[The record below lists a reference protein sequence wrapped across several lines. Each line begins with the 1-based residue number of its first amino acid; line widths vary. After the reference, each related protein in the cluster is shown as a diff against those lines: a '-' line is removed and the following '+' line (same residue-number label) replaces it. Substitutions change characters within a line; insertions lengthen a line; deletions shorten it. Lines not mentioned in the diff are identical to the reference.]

1 MALPR
6 LSGDLSL
13 HVWIGTLSIRAMR
26 FPNACL
32 FCLCLSFS
40 FAAAAQGNP
49 STPPAPPAGPGA
61 APGASGPAAP
71 RAAAPTPPAP
81 NAALPNAAPANPA
94 VPNPAMPE
102 VNDAMLTPVELPP
115 QVLSNWQQALELV
128 RSRSTS
134 VAQARAQVALAQAQ
148 SRQALVQVLP
158 NLGANAGVTR
168 NLLFARRPDGLRVPE
183 ATEWAASVTLQQS
196 LVDLQAWHDIGTS
209 RVREQAAA
217 VSAEDAERIALRDL
231 ANTIVNVITA
241 ERVAEVNRVSL
252 RSNLSTLDL
261 TKKRTLLGAASAV
274 DVLRAEQEVASSRAQ
289 LVAGDEALRVAR
301 ESLGLALGFPEAWG
315 VTPDIKV
322 DQLAADARSACTTV
336 QSADQR
342 SDVRSA
348 RMNLEASER
357 DVSSPSYGRAPTLGL
372 QSSLQYNS
380 PDRGLRPVTWSIGAV
395 LSVPIYDG
403 GALGALRSVN
413 EANMEQSRQNLTQVE
428 RLARL
433 EATQAQRAVQ
443 VAQATFEVSR
453 QARDIAAESARLS
466 RIAFV
471 HGTGTSFDLVESAR
485 RQREAEIDVTIKE
498 FDIVRAQIAALLA
511 LSNCN
516 I

>member
-1 MALPR
+1 MFGLGHYR
-6 LSGDLSL
+6 FG
-13 HVWIGTLSIRAMR
+13 AMR
-26 FPNACL
+26 FPSASL

-40 FAAAAQGNP
+40 VTAAAQGNP
-49 STPPAPPAGPGA
+49 SPTPAQGSPTPPPAQ
-61 APGASGPAAP
+61 PAAP
-71 RAAAPTPPAP
+71 AAAATPG
-81 NAALPNAAPANPA
+81 
-94 VPNPAMPE
+94 VTVPE
-102 VNDAMLTPVELPP
+102 VNDAMLPPVEMPP

-134 VAQARAQVALAQAQ
+134 VASAQARVTQAQAQ
-148 SRQALVQVLP
+148 SRQALSSVLP
-158 NLGANAGVTR
+158 NVSAQGRVTR
-168 NLLFARRPDGLRVPE
+168 NLLFARVPAPNGGTERVPE
-183 ATEWAASVTLQQS
+183 ATQWNAGVTLQQS
-196 LVDLQAWHDIGTS
+196 LINLRSWHEIGTS
-209 RVREQAAA
+209 RLQERAAA
-217 VSAEDAERIALRDL
+217 VDAEDAERLALGAL
-231 ANTIVNVITA
+231 ADTIVSVITA

-274 DVLRAEQEVASSRAQ
+274 DVLRAEQEVASSRSQ
-289 LVAGDEALRVAR
+289 LVTGDEALRRAR
-301 ESLGLALGFPEAWG
+301 EALGMALGFPEAWG
-315 VTPDIKV
+315 VAPDIKV
-322 DQLAADARSACTTV
+322 DQLASDARTV
-336 QSADQR
+336 CSPIQAPDQR

-348 RMNLEASER
+348 RMNLDVSER
-357 DVSSPSYGRAPTLGL
+357 NVSSPSYGRAP
-372 QSSLQYNS
+372 SLDLVSNLDYNS
-380 PDRGLRPVTWSIGAV
+380 PSQIRPVTWSIGAV
-395 LSVPIYDG
+395 LSVPIFDG
-403 GALGALRSVN
+403 GQLGAERSTN
-413 EANMEQSRQNLTQVE
+413 LALSEIARQSLTQAE
-428 RLARL
+428 RQARL

-498 FDIVRAQIAALLA
+498 FDIIRAQITALLA